1 MAQLV
6 QKTLPRNSKR
16 HYTIGLAQALHPTV
30 QWQDRHVRSRVRSTR
45 NLPPLRPQSDSSCP
59 FPNSPFGRFI
69 TGGFRGI
76 GPLSQRLDSI
86 GRKRLAKSRP
96 QKWLKTKDF
105 RQRGI
110 PLLANPQAKPLKTLG
125 MWRPEPE
132 SNRRARICS
141 PLRNH
146 SAIGPGNGGAFVV
159 SFASGSTPNASSVH
173 LSMNDSWRSFPPFI
187 YGLLVSGTIG
197 CC

>member
-1 MAQLV
+1 MGVA
-6 QKTLPRNSKR
+6 
-16 HYTIGLAQALHPTV
+16 
-30 QWQDRHVRSRVRSTR
+30 
-45 NLPPLRPQSDSSCP
+45 
-59 FPNSPFGRFI
+59 
-69 TGGFRGI
+69 
-76 GPLSQRLDSI
+76 
-86 GRKRLAKSRP
+86 
-96 QKWLKTKDF
+96 
-105 RQRGI
+105 
-110 PLLANPQAKPLKTLG
+110 LLANPQVKSFKTFG

-173 LSMNDSWRSFPPFI
+173 LSMNGSWRGFPPLI

-197 CC
+197 CADFSLNFRCVSGI